1 MLRHSQPCL
10 AKKISTAVK
19 RKGKGKRKTAAPA
32 APAAAAST
40 PAAPPAATA
49 PAPPS
54 DLTDLSEFVVKSID
68 GTPAAEPEYA
78 PRTYV
83 NERRADRFKTYMS
96 QQPRVEGAHVSFDY
110 GYGMRAQMPHP
121 TFDLSHEELEEYV
134 EGTEYAELPEVVG
147 KNTGWA
153 TQTPHTV
160 EPLVSQTTGMEP
172 DAALT
177 HESFSGHVGAYGSE
191 ESPGA
196 WLEDK
201 AYNAD
206 DGLYDVDL
214 TKPGAV
220 SEWEQDAGGRKEAEY
235 EMAHAHIATSP
246 QFEAVKQMKWV
257 GGKWVP
263 HDDPNFKP
271 AAHPGFALTLGHL
284 EDQYG
289 VVDVDLG
296 DTGDGGYAKALSEF
310 ASLSQ
315 TSAGAEDDAT
325 QDASDMQLI
334 AAREGN
340 PLAPRQLISKG
351 MPTRMLLSDEAV
363 PAALPRTA
371 VDYMDYD
378 DGEDAAEAGFVASAE
393 EEGAALAVNEG
404 AVEAEGAEGAVAE
417 AELEGGGRQFEV
429 SAASEDGETSWAN
442 SDFLGLTA
450 SQAAGTPDADGVYG
464 KLNGVAVDVLDT
476 TAVVDPQA
484 LTTEHEHHVFS
495 GLYPREEGTEMT
507 EFERTRLARCLEQH
521 QKMGVPLAYPGV
533 DPFASNAFMR
543 RKNAYNTHQ
552 DDFVGRKHDLAGEFK
567 LRQKL
572 KLGYDVDTIQKPR
585 WRLTEEGGSIHRFQ
599 GHNYMNVQQT
609 VSKMRVSPA
618 DQRPLA
624 AFPDGIIHDPFGNP
638 VGERHWGTKYTSIP
652 NQNYSARASPAFANT
667 HGVAMD
673 RSVEFTH
680 RRELYVR
687 KEAFE
692 LETQTRFAE
701 KRERLAKE
709 KEHAYKVRMGLVEP
723 DVPEEVEPL
732 PSVEVM
738 RSLPPSKDELEMES
752 MKVEEGN
759 TYEMPTFLKE
769 NEDVKSTYGRN
780 PWRTDVRYT
789 AWKEHGTH
797 WKDIDAERL
806 QLRGTGY
813 YDSEFGGTK
822 LEDMGKKVKYA
833 YWTVWRVTNPTHP
846 GSKRS
851 KPSTGTSAPLR
862 GRGSSST
869 TRPSSPRTT
878 TSIPRGL
885 TWSNWCRVSDRLGM
899 LPPPSAPPFRPQH
912 TACRETVDDL
922 VVLDDEASRPDWAY
936 RPLQSAADVA
946 GEQKPDVFTWPT
958 KSVHTGDA
966 PVPEEVTVSAVGGG
980 VRLSDAL
987 KKQTRHA
994 SFSCSHGTQLGVM
1007 RGLRHGAAARN
1018 AISGRTQVLAG
1029 QRMAF
1034 TDGMGLSTPV
1044 NAETGLTRESPPPA
1058 DHLRLRDRDMMVED
1072 APAEWPRAGTA
1083 GVIVNV
1089 DGVLNRGSQAIPGVT
1104 AAVVCVVSLLRS
1116 MNMFHANPTSQQ
1128 ALQAADIPMVYMN
1141 NGGAEWTEGK
1151 FAEHLS
1157 RLLHVP
1163 VSEDEVVLA
1172 ARSVFDHTC
1181 GDLKDKSVLV
1191 VGPRGSVTRLREQGF
1206 TKAVGVDGVTQAF
1219 PHHVP
1224 GVKRDPNTPPPSGA
1238 KHTYALEAIVIVGEP
1253 EDWQSALQIC
1263 IDVLT
1268 SNTKVGTAKGLK
1280 PLADSMQGAVVAS
1293 LDSRLVFAAEH
1304 EVPRLGTG
1312 AFLESLKAVY
1322 SSVAAGRQLIV
1333 DDHGRMSPACQSFL
1347 ESRLQDLSH
1356 NMGHTLPLSHVYSLT
1371 DNVHHDCAAACSYRD
1386 LNHSKWWSVLLGSGV
1401 SADGNTVVGVHT
1413 YMDLIK
1419 VCPVHPLRP
1428 LLCPSPLSPF
1438 GYTSTPLYHRR
1449 WLMSM
1454 CRFLTVS
1461 G

>member
-10 AKKISTAVK
+10 AKKISTAVR

-32 APAAAAST
+32 APAAAST
-40 PAAPPAATA
+40 PAAPVATT

-54 DLTDLSEFVVKSID
+54 DPTDLSEFVVKSID
-68 GTPAAEPEYA
+68 GSSAAEPEYA
-78 PRTYV
+78 PRKYV
-83 NERRADRFKTYMS
+83 NERRADRFATYME
-96 QQPRVEGAHVSFDY
+96 QQPRVEGAHVNLDY

-121 TFDLSHEELEEYV
+121 TFDLSHEELQEYV

-201 AYNAD
+201 AYRAD

-220 SEWEQDAGGRKEAEY
+220 SEWDADAGERKQVEY

-246 QFEAVKQMKWV
+246 QFEAVKQMKWE
-257 GGKWVP
+257 GGRWVP

-271 AAHPGFALTLGHL
+271 ASHPGFSVTLSGL
-284 EDQYG
+284 EEQYAE
-289 VVDVDLG
+289 VDVDLG

-310 ASLSQ
+310 ASFSQ

-325 QDASDMQLI
+325 QDASDLQLI

-351 MPTRMLLSDEAV
+351 QPTRMLLSDSEAR

-378 DGEDAAEAGFVASAE
+378 DGEDAAEAVVEASAE
-393 EEGAALAVNEG
+393 EEGAAAV
-404 AVEAEGAEGAVAE
+404 VSEGAVAAE
-417 AELEGGGRQFEV
+417 EAVAELEGGGRQFEV
-429 SAASEDGETSWAN
+429 SATSEGGEASWAN

-450 SQAAGTPDADGVYG
+450 TQAADTPDPDSVYG
-464 KLNGVAVDVLDT
+464 KLNGVAVDALDT
-476 TAVVDPQA
+476 TTVVDPQA

-507 EFERTRLARCLEQH
+507 EFERERLARCLEQH

-543 RKNAYNTHQ
+543 RKNAYNARQ

-572 KLGYDVDTIQKPR
+572 KLGHDVDTIQKPR
-585 WRLTEEGGSIHRFQ
+585 WRLTEEGGSVHRLQ
-599 GHNYMNVQQT
+599 GHNYMNIQQT
-609 VSKMRVSPA
+609 VSMVRINPT
-618 DQRPLA
+618 DLRPLA
-624 AFPDGIIHDPFGNP
+624 AFPDGIIDDAHGNP

-652 NQNYSARASPAFANT
+652 NQNYSGRGASVFSDT
-667 HGVAMD
+667 QGVAFD
-673 RSVEFTH
+673 RTVTFTH

-687 KEAFE
+687 NAAFQ
-692 LETQTRFAE
+692 LETETRFAE

-723 DVPEEVEPL
+723 DPPAEVEPL

-738 RSLPPSKDELEMES
+738 RSLPPSEDELEMER

-759 TYEMPTFLKE
+759 TYEMPAFLKE

-797 WKDIDAERL
+797 WKDIDPERL

-813 YDSEFGGTK
+813 YDSQFGGTK
-822 LEDMGKKVKYA
+822 LEDMGKKTKIQALEAVDWNIRPTERERLFKHYKGNFSTNNYLHA
-833 YWTVWRVTNPTHP
+833 KGIDLEKLVPRV
-846 GSKRS
+846 G
-851 KPSTGTSAPLR
+851 PL
-862 GRGSSST
+862 
-869 TRPSSPRTT
+869 
-878 TSIPRGL
+878 
-885 TWSNWCRVSDRLGM
+885 
-899 LPPPSAPPFRPQH
+899 
-912 TACRETVDDL
+912 RETVDDF
-922 VVLDDEASRPDWAY
+922 VVLDDEASRPEWAY
-936 RPLQSAADVA
+936 RPLQSAADVT

-958 KSVHTGDA
+958 KSGDT
-966 PVPEEVTVSAVGGG
+966 PVCEEVTVSAVGGG
-980 VRLSDAL
+980 ARLSTAL

-1029 QRMAF
+1029 QRMAYF
-1034 TDGMGLSTPV
+1034 DEIGLKTAV
-1044 NAETGLTRESPPPA
+1044 NAETGLASEMLPA
-1058 DHLRLRDRDMMVED
+1058 DHLRLRDRDMMAEV

-1104 AAVVCVVSLLRS
+1104 AAV
-1116 MNMFHANPTSQQ
+1116 Q
-1128 ALQAADIPMVYMN
+1128 ALQAADIPMLFMN
-1141 NGGAEWTEGK
+1141 NGGAEWTEGR

-1157 RLLHVP
+1157 HLLHVP

-1206 TKAVGVDGVTQAF
+1206 TKAVGVDGVAQAF

-1224 GVKRDPNTPPPSGA
+1224 SAKRDQNAPPPSA
-1238 KHTYALEAIVIVGEP
+1238 KQTYAFEAIVVAGEP

-1268 SNTKVGTAKGLK
+1268 SSTAVGTAKGLK
-1280 PLADSMQGAVVAS
+1280 PLTDSLQGAVVAS
-1293 LDSRLVFAAEH
+1293 LDSRLVFAASH

-1322 SSVAAGRQLIV
+1322 SSVAAGRQLV
-1333 DDHGRMSPACQSFL
+1333 VGDYGRMSPACQSFL
-1347 ESRLQDLSH
+1347 ESRLQDVSY

-1386 LNHSKWWSVLLGSGV
+1386 LNHRKWWSVLLGSGV
-1401 SADGNTVVGVHT
+1401 TADGNTVVGVHT

-1419 VCPVHPLRP
+1419 TLADEHVSIPDRERLRHYLQDRRADVSYASLP
-1428 LLCPSPLSPF
+1428 MFVADLLQLEYVPSPEEREALAS
-1438 GYTSTPLYHRR
+1438 RA
-1449 WLMSM
+1449 
-1454 CRFLTVS
+1454 
-1461 G
+1461 